1 MKVSE
6 PSLPQTVTLLYRG
19 VRRGAELLA
28 LLGEGRPVKVIN
40 SAAELANDRPPADV
54 VVVDVPAQERR
65 VACEQVRRYHRG
77 PLVVLLDRGDSG
89 NDLPSDRSRTL
100 LTRPFSLR
108 RLSVALA
115 APTPILPAFDPVSQP
130 RLLPVSHPR
139 LLMRQGT
146 QDRDEHPGP
155 GAGYSAVAP
164 DPPRPVRSWR
174 ERRVVRVSA
183 MSIMAALLFMGAFA
197 LVNQSDPCGPGCDE
211 LTGADLP
218 SPSSGTVGVVGAGP
232 YTTDPRLG
240 LVGPTTTEPSVG
252 PAADDGSPSEGST
265 KSGARI
271 STTTASSSVAPT
283 QTSSKDPS
291 RPQPSAP
298 STTAPTT
305 TKPRTPTTTATT
317 TPTTTAPTTTTEP

>member
-6 PSLPQTVTLLYRG
+6 PSLPQTVTLLHRG
-19 VRRGAELLA
+19 VRRGTELLA

-40 SAAELANDRPPADV
+40 STAELATDGPPADV

-89 NDLPSDRSRTL
+89 NDLPPDRSRTL

-108 RLSVALA
+108 QLSLALA
-115 APTPILPAFDPVSQP
+115 APTPIQPAFDPVSQP
-130 RLLPVSHPR
+130 RLL
-139 LLMRQGT
+139 MGQGI
-146 QDRDEHPGP
+146 QDRNERPNLGE
-155 GAGYSAVAP
+155 GASTVAP
-164 DPPRPVRSWR
+164 AIPRPARRWR

-183 MSIMAALLFMGAFA
+183 ISIMAALLFMGAFA

-211 LTGADLP
+211 LTGASLTF
-218 SPSSGTVGVVGAGP
+218 PSSSTVGAVGGGP
-232 YTTDPRLG
+232 YTTDPHRG
-240 LVGPTTTEPSVG
+240 EVGPTTTGPPVG
-252 PAADDGSPSEGST
+252 LAADDGSPSDGAT
-265 KSGARI
+265 NSGARA
-271 STTTASSSVAPT
+271 STTTAWSSGAPT
-283 QTSSKDPS
+283 PTSSKDPS

-305 TKPRTPTTTATT
+305 TKPRASTTTATT
-317 TPTTTAPTTTTEP
+317 TTTPTTTTAPTATTTDP

>member
-40 SAAELANDRPPADV
+40 SAAELDRDGPPADV
-54 VVVDVPAQERR
+54 IVVDVPAQERR

-89 NDLPSDRSRTL
+89 NDLPPDRSRTL

-108 RLSVALA
+108 QLSVALVA
-115 APTPILPAFDPVSQP
+115 STPIQPAFDPVSQP
-130 RLLPVSHPR
+130 RPLI
-139 LLMRQGT
+139 RQGL
-146 QDRDEHPGP
+146 QDRDEHPRP
-155 GAGYSAVAP
+155 GTEHSTVAP
-164 DPPRPVRSWR
+164 AAPRPARRWR

-183 MSIMAALLFMGAFA
+183 ISIMAALLFMGAFA
-197 LVNQSDPCGPGCDE
+197 LVNQTGPCGSGCDE

-218 SPSSGTVGVVGAGP
+218 SPSSSTVGAVGAGP

-240 LVGPTTTEPSVG
+240 VVGPTTTEPSVG
-252 PAADDGSPSEGST
+252 PAADDGSPSDGST
-265 KSGARI
+265 NSGALI
-271 STTTASSSVAPT
+271 STTTAWSSGAPT
-283 QTSSKDPS
+283 PTSSKDPS

-305 TKPRTPTTTATT
+305 TKPRAPTTTTTTT
-317 TPTTTAPTTTTEP
+317 TPTTTTEP